1 MAQTTTMGVVSE
13 KTKSF
18 FEVHTTKDGTQYM
31 AVRGNTEISG
41 FTTSRTRAVVERI
54 VERVFEAGR
63 APPPE
68 VSIAADKLVGYVET
82 MLTQFRTEYVSVS
95 TTVRAGEAKMTLS
108 ISLTYYSDE
117 KVSEWRGYVE
127 ALAEGKDGKK
137 SEGRHLVK
145 RRVVLTNDV
154 SGFRLY
160 RELTEVARHA
170 YNAVITEE

>member
-1 MAQTTTMGVVSE
+1 MGVVSE

-31 AVRGNTEISG
+31 AMRGDIEVSG

-54 VERVFEAGR
+54 VERVFEASR
-63 APPPE
+63 EPPPN
-68 VSIAADKLVGYVET
+68 VSMVADKLTDYVVA
-82 MLTQFRTEYVSVS
+82 MITQFGSEYVSVS
-95 TTVRAGEAKMTLS
+95 TTVKAGEAKMTFS

-145 RRVVLTNDV
+145 RRVVFADDV
-154 SGFRLY
+154 SGFSLY
-160 RELTEVARHA
+160 RELMRVARHA
-170 YNAVITEE
+170 YNAVVREE